1 LGAQRVGLKKVI
13 LPWGNRREVEGV
25 FASDSESDSDSQHD
39 LAGEAS
45 RAREEVEMKKDLKCV
60 FVRSVREAVD
70 EAFGRGILV
79 WRGESERRGVDDGN
93 GKGVGTGMGMGKGE
107 EGNPIRVSVLDES
120 RL

>member
-25 FASDSESDSDSQHD
+25 FASDSESDSQHD
-39 LAGEAS
+39 LVGEANKAGEDVG
-45 RAREEVEMKKDLKCV
+45 VEMKKDLKCV

-107 EGNPIRVSVLDES
+107 EGHPIRVSVLDES